1 MPAMCG
7 EEATAAILPMSMS
20 IDELC
25 SIEYNMTGDIVR
37 SYQFPLYSAES
48 LVSFVPIS
56 YASATS

>member
-7 EEATAAILPMSMS
+7 EEAAAHPPNE

-25 SIEYNMTGDIVR
+25 SIEYNMTSDIIR